1 MNARTLFYPK
11 NGVNVK
17 HNFEPILFSFRNEI
31 AFGWLMFARTST
43 HVHMELGF
51 STSILDIFGW
61 TIFLRS
67 IFCWKKLLHYPFTV
81 GIRYVRSP
89 QDNISIKRESRMKK
103 TFSKKKFIT
112 SLPLTLAKVMA
123 NWTCSNTRGI
133 NRYKKM
139 IKKYAPIS
147 QTTHGKTSS
156 SKTKELHHFYLYVEL
171 EHTTFS

>member
-61 TIFLRS
+61 TIFCALFFAERS
-67 IFCWKKLLHYPFTV
+67 CYT
-81 GIRYVRSP
+81 IR
-89 QDNISIKRESRMKK
+89 
-103 TFSKKKFIT
+103 
-112 SLPLTLAKVMA
+112 LPLEYGTLDRLKIIFLLNAKGEWKNFQQKKNHHAIDVGKSDGKLNMQQYQ
-123 NWTCSNTRGI
+123 
-133 NRYKKM
+133 RYK
-139 IKKYAPIS
+139 
-147 QTTHGKTSS
+147 
-156 SKTKELHHFYLYVEL
+156 
-171 EHTTFS
+171 